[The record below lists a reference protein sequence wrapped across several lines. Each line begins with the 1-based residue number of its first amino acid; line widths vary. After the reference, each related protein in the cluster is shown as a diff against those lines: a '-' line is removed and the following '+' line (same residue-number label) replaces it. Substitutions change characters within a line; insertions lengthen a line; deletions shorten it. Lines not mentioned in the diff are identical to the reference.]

1 MAFGNA
7 TKGYVKA
14 HAGGGGGGGTSDYE
28 ELLHKPSINGVELL
42 GNKSIG
48 ALSGNIRVK
57 LSDIA
62 NTNLSNVQN
71 AQTLLYNALSQKW
84 ENGTPESGGITITQ
98 ATVTEVSTNRYNVD
112 VEGAKALL
120 FVGKTANAGLNYYA
134 SEIYPMAVINAMAVS
149 YDEIVISGNAGITNT
164 AVSNVCFTFRG
175 ISNNVLDI
183 AKYGG
188 NMDLVGIYK
197 IS

>member
-14 HAGGGGGGGTSDYE
+14 HAGGGGGGGTKNYE
-28 ELLHKPSINGVELL
+28 SLLNKPSINGVELL
-42 GNKSIG
+42 GDKLVG
-48 ALSGNIRVK
+48 HLSGNIQVK

-62 NTNLSNVQN
+62 NTNLNNVQN

-84 ENGTPESGGITITQ
+84 ENGSAAGGLTITQ
-98 ATVTEVSTNRYNVD
+98 ATVTEVSNNRFNVD
-112 VEGAKALL
+112 IEGANALI
-120 FVGKTANAGLNYYA
+120 FIGKTKVGDLNYFA
-134 SEIYPMAVINAMAVS
+134 TEIYPIAVFNTMTVNA
-149 YDEIVISGNAGITNT
+149 DEIVISGNAGTNSPT
-164 AVSNVCFTFRG
+164 LSNVCFTFK
-175 ISNNVLDI
+175 SVNNNILDM

-188 NMDLVGIYK
+188 NMELVAIYK